1 MKLELDDNEV
11 AYLLGVL
18 QKQPLEQSL
27 VVYSKIQKQ
36 VQEQQPK
43 DA

>member
-11 AYLLGVL
+11 AYLLAVL

-27 VVYSKIQKQ
+27 LTFTKIQKQ
-36 VQEQQPK
+36 VKEQQPE